1 MNNNYTINYPNTI
14 YNYFDDIILNNN
26 NELELY
32 EQSSINNNT
41 LLFDYN
47 FSFDNNFDF
56 EFELDF
62 DLENNLEFDSEN
74 IFNENI
80 NLKKFNNNNE
90 INNLLGNGIK
100 IKNDDNHIYKECIIC
115 FEKLKLNNIKRILPS
130 CNHYFHKECID
141 NWLIKN
147 SSCPICRFNYK

>member
-14 YNYFDDIILNNN
+14 YNYFDDILLNNN
-26 NELELY
+26 NQIELY

-47 FSFDNNFDF
+47 FSFDNIFDF
-56 EFELDF
+56 EFEL

-115 FEKLKLNNIKRILPS
+115 FEKLKLNDIKRILPS